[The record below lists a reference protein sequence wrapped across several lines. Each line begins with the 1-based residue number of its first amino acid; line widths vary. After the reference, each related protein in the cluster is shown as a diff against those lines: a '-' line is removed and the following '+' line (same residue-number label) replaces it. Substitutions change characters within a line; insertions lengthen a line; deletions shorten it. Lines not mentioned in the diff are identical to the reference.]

1 MSEGD
6 ENTQEMEMV
15 ERVRPLVNEIL
26 ERFNQE
32 DVTPSEAGMVILA
45 LISRLLDALEAHP
58 EPRRQFILNLIDIVN
73 SYLVKEAG
81 EASESCPAG
90 ADGPE

>member
-1 MSEGD
+1 MSEGE
-6 ENTQEMEMV
+6 ENSREMEMV

-45 LISRLLDALEAHP
+45 LVTRLLEALEGHP
-58 EPRRQFILNLIDIVN
+58 EPRRQFILNLIEIVN
-73 SYLVKEAG
+73 SYLLKEAG
-81 EASESCPAG
+81 DAPQSCPG
-90 ADGPE
+90 GSDGPE

>member
-1 MSEGD
+1 MSAGEED
-6 ENTQEMEMV
+6 TREMEMV

-45 LISRLLDALEAHP
+45 LISRLLEALEGHP
-58 EPRRQFILNLIDIVN
+58 EPRRQFILNLIEMVN
-73 SYLVKEAG
+73 SYLLRETG
-81 EASESCPAG
+81 EAPQSCPAG
-90 ADGPE
+90 SDGPE